1 MNRMMDNKLT
11 YPIAAYFQ
19 AVNARNSNLLA
30 DHFSEDAV
38 VEDEGHEYHGIAAI
52 KEWNEVT
59 CKKYDLKLEVIS
71 VTHKYGK
78 TIVTAE
84 ASGVFEGSPA
94 LIDCCFTEA
103 NNRVT
108 SLRCG

>member
-1 MNRMMDNKLT
+1 MMDNKLT
-11 YPIAAYFQ
+11 YP
-19 AVNARNSNLLA
+19 
-30 DHFSEDAV
+30 
-38 VEDEGHEYHGIAAI
+38 
-52 KEWNEVT
+52 
-59 CKKYDLKLEVIS
+59 
-71 VTHKYGK
+71 
-78 TIVTAE
+78 IVTAE